1 MSPRQA
7 ALARYKTGL
16 CQSGNHP
23 RCRGFVAHATT
34 SDTTGSLRTVDC
46 VCACHAPPP
55 PPPPPLPPV
64 CASCGQTLP
73 AVSR

>member
-7 ALARYKTGL
+7 AVTRYKTGL

-34 SDTTGSLRTVDC
+34 SDTTGSLRTVHC

-55 PPPPPLPPV
+55 PLPPV
-64 CASCGQTLP
+64 CAACGQPLP
-73 AVSR
+73 AVACG